1 MRGYCSAGA
10 QAWQE
15 GARNPCID
23 PPVRPYRIRTTI
35 LLTTAT
41 STCSSGCRRNRS
53 ATDSA
58 LLGPFARRGGAAVD
72 RLAQDG

>member
-23 PPVRPYRIRTTI
+23 PPVRPYRIRLLSFLLPLHLRAAVGAAATGL
-35 LLTTAT
+35 LLT
-41 STCSSGCRRNRS
+41 
-53 ATDSA
+53 A
-58 LLGPFARRGGAAVD
+58 LF
-72 RLAQDG
+72 

>member
-1 MRGYCSAGA
+1 MRGDCNVGA

-41 STCSSGCRRNRS
+41 STCSSWCPYYRYIYVQQ
-53 ATDSA
+53 
-58 LLGPFARRGGAAVD
+58 LVPPQQVCY
-72 RLAQDG
+72 